1 MLRETML
8 AMRLTDAEYEPDIC
22 RLLKAAEMD
31 LKIAGVV
38 IKGECIFVITETT
51 DAITGKV
58 TCTVTDNS
66 TITDDL
72 VKTAMITYCRKE
84 FGSPADKDKLD
95 KSYDLQRRQ
104 LANATGYTDFGDDP
118 EPDPTPEP
126 TPEPDGEGETP

>member
-1 MLRETML
+1 
-8 AMRLTDAEYEPDIC
+8 
-22 RLLKAAEMD
+22 MD

-38 IKGECIFVITETT
+38 IDGKCDFVITETT
-51 DAITGKV
+51 DAITGEV
-58 TCTVTDNS
+58 TLITTDNS